1 MKNTAQPEQSSYSR
15 RTCLTV
21 LGTLAFFYPVLQF
34 AGFKIP
40 KKPTYVNINKPVTLS
55 GFLVTTGFI
64 LFDRNNKCW
73 ALSRK
78 CTHLGCKLNYHEDRD
93 ILECPCHQSRFNVET
108 GKVVKGPA
116 QKPLTFLPVEKRQDE
131 PLYVV
136 TT

>member
-1 MKNTAQPEQSSYSR
+1 MKKNRQTPEKGNAR
-15 RTCLTV
+15 RTFLTF
-21 LGTLAFFYPVLQF
+21 LGTLAFLYPVLQF

-40 KKPTYVNINKPVTLS
+40 KKPTYVNISKPLP
-55 GFLVTTGFI
+55 TTGYLITADFI
-64 LFDRNNKCW
+64 LFDRDNKCW
-73 ALSRK
+73 ALSRT
-78 CTHLGCKLNYHEDRD
+78 CTHLGCKLNYQEDKD

-116 QKPLTFLPVEKRQDE
+116 EKPLTFLPVEKRQED